1 MRAAPDDAP
10 VDSPAPAPPV
20 AAFVAPVAPPTA
32 LATPAPAT
40 PAPATPASPA
50 PTAAA
55 SDYIDP
61 FDDLVAD
68 VASAIEASVPT
79 WRVRIGE
86 AAARW
91 QADGVGTAVL
101 ERALRLTQPPDVD
114 GLLSAF
120 AVAVGRLRALERE
133 ASALDPRAAGH
144 DVFRDPAR
152 AAEAQALVESL
163 RRARPARAP
172 LHVDAECWVAEWPDV
187 VSLLVEEA

>member
-1 MRAAPDDAP
+1 MRVAPDDATLDST
-10 VDSPAPAPPV
+10 VDSAQARATEPPPRASASVSASGPAS
-20 AAFVAPVAPPTA
+20 
-32 LATPAPAT
+32 TPAPA
-40 PAPATPASPA
+40 SPHFV
-50 PTAAA
+50 
-55 SDYIDP
+55 DP

-68 VASAIEASVPT
+68 VASAIESSVPP

-91 QADGVGTAVL
+91 QAEGVGTAVL

-120 AVAVGRLRALERE
+120 AAAVGRLRALERE
-133 ASALDPRAAGH
+133 AVALDASVAGR

-163 RRARPARAP
+163 RRTRPAPRP
-172 LHVDAECWVAEWPDV
+172 RLHVDAECWVAEWPDV
-187 VSLLVEEA
+187 VALLVEDV

>member
-1 MRAAPDDAP
+1 MAPDEASADAP
-10 VDSPAPAPPV
+10 AAAPAPVHAPST
-20 AAFVAPVAPPTA
+20 APAPV
-32 LATPAPAT
+32 
-40 PAPATPASPA
+40 PASA
-50 PTAAA
+50 HF
-55 SDYIDP
+55 IDP

-68 VASAIEASVPT
+68 VASAIESSVPT

-91 QADGVGTAVL
+91 QAEGVGTAVL

-120 AVAVGRLRALERE
+120 AAAIGRLRGLERE
-133 ASALDPRAAGH
+133 AVAIDPGLAGRE
-144 DVFRDPAR
+144 VFRDPAR

-172 LHVDAECWVAEWPDV
+172 LHVDPECWVAEWPDV
-187 VSLLVEEA
+187 VALLVEDA